1 MPDKVVDAS
10 IAAAMAFAEPRAA
23 EASRLITG
31 ATLHAPSL
39 WPYELCNAARKKSS
53 RAPALAGFIASG
65 LRMVLAMNVALVEV
79 PASELLELAL
89 ETGLSAY
96 DAAYLWVARDL
107 GCELLTF
114 DERLARAASAS

>member
-1 MPDKVVDAS
+1 MPDKVIDAS
-10 IAAAMAFAEPRAA
+10 VAAAIAFAEPRAE
-23 EASRLITG
+23 EARQLVEG

-39 WPYELCNAARKKSS
+39 LPYELCNAARKKCS

-65 LRMVLAMNVALVEV
+65 LRTALATNVAFVTV
-79 PASELLELAL
+79 PAPELLDLAQ

-114 DERLARAASAS
+114 DERLARAASVS